1 MRRIILIF
9 LLSVFVVALSG
20 CDKIKSEL
28 ERRHLG
34 GRAENDTHIETSP
47 STLQEQKTS
56 ENAPNAVETSSQ
68 RKQIVFRIDLPTDE
82 KIQIRLIKNPEEAE
96 SVSPVQSDSNV
107 TENKSKAEFETQKLK
122 DEKNEDKSGK
132 QESSVEEQSMGS
144 IETHL
149 VEQHKKAKEPE
160 SSDEQT
166 RSEIKSDSG
175 IKTDREESSPTIK
188 PVSAP
193 TIVVPSSSKMTL
205 PPRTLNKQKELSR
218 QESTEMTPAEKA
230 VESALSITPPETKLP
245 ASKEKSAG
253 TITPQETSSACPWA
267 IPDADYPVQYY

>member
-1 MRRIILIF
+1 MRRIIVIF

-34 GRAENDTHIETSP
+34 GRAENNTHIEATP

-56 ENAPNAVETSSQ
+56 ENTPNAVETSSK

-96 SVSPVQSDSNV
+96 SVSPVQSESNV
-107 TENKSKAEFETQKLK
+107 TENKSKAEFETKKQESK
-122 DEKNEDKSGK
+122 DEKQEDKSRK

-160 SSDEQT
+160 SSDDQ
-166 RSEIKSDSG
+166 SPSG
-175 IKTDREESSPTIK
+175 IKTDREESSPAIK

-205 PPRTLNKQKELSR
+205 PPKTLNRQKELSR
-218 QESTEMTPAEKA
+218 QITTEMTPAEKA

-245 ASKEKSAG
+245 APKEKSAK
-253 TITPQETSSACPWA
+253 TITPQETSSACPWS